1 MTKEELTKACK
12 EWSDESP
19 DRHLL
24 LIAVETHG
32 ENDDVCIMT
41 SCNAMR
47 IAANI
52 CRALQS
58 DDPPKGLEA
67 ILRMYNAMSGVMS
80 KESPVKPEENKKVVS

>member
-1 MTKEELTKACK
+1 MTKEELTKACR

-32 ENDDVCIMT
+32 ENDDACIMT

-47 IAANI
+47 MAANI
-52 CRALQS
+52 CGALQS
-58 DDPPKGLEA
+58 DDPPKGLAA
-67 ILRMYNAMSGVMS
+67 ILRIYNSMSEVLS
-80 KESPVKPEENKKVVS
+80 KEPSVKSDNNKKIAS